1 MRGQR
6 QQAMRRWCSQV
17 RRLAILAV
25 ALAGFGG
32 EAAAAALDAGQ
43 AGASGK
49 APGPQGAVRPLDTS
63 GGGLFLQ
70 GPVGAT
76 WGPAGIRMTVAEI
89 SNQESAS
96 LGFNP
101 GLQLVATTMV
111 PTVAADGLIE
121 TIGGASGFYVLGGA
135 GLPPLAP
142 GSQIF
147 NVDTGLLPYTPPPSG
162 CYYVSVALD
171 QDINLLGLIYANF
184 RTLGTGGE
192 LDPGGSGYDLF
203 SFGGGDCSAAA
214 NGSCVGG
221 LTTLCLERYAGDRRF
236 QIQVSFSS
244 RQGSGI
250 YGDGIAMPL
259 TGLGVGNGGLFS
271 FFGTADPEMLVRVVD
286 ACALN
291 SKYWVFLAAA
301 TNLAFTVTVTDTVTG
316 HQAAYHNPD
325 LTPAQPVL
333 DTSALACP

>member
-6 QQAMRRWCSQV
+6 KQAMTRWSSQV

-25 ALAGFGG
+25 ALAGLGG
-32 EAAAAALDAGQ
+32 EAAAAALDEGPAGT
-43 AGASGK
+43 SGNV
-49 APGPQGAVRPLDTS
+49 PVPQGPVLPLDAS

-76 WGPAGIRMTVAEI
+76 WGPAGIRMTVGEI
-89 SNQESAS
+89 SNQESVS
-96 LGFNP
+96 FGFNP
-101 GLQLVATTMV
+101 GLQLVATTTV
-111 PTVAADGLIE
+111 PTVAADGPIA
-121 TIGGASGFYVLGGA
+121 INGGAGGFHVLGGA
-135 GLPPLAP
+135 GLPPLPP

-147 NVDTGLLPYTPPPSG
+147 NVDTGLVPYTPPPSG

-171 QDINLLGLIYANF
+171 QDIILLGLVYADF
-184 RTLGTGGE
+184 RTLGTGGM

-203 SFGGGDCSAAA
+203 SFGDGDCSAAA

-221 LTTLCLERYAGDRRF
+221 PTTLCLERFAGDRRF

-250 YGDGIAMPL
+250 SGDAIAMPL

-271 FFGTADPEMLVRVVD
+271 FFGTANPEMLVRVID

-301 TNLAFTVTVTDTVTG
+301 TNFAFTVTVTDTVTG
-316 HQAAYHNPD
+316 HQAVYHNPD
-325 LTPAQPVL
+325 LKPAQPVL
-333 DTSALACP
+333 DTGALACP